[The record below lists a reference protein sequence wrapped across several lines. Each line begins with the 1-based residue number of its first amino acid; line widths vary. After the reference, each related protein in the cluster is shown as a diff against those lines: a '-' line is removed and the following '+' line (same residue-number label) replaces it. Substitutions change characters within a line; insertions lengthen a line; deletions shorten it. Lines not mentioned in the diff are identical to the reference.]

1 MACGIFPDQ
10 RLNTH
15 LLHRQV
21 DSLPVSHQENPSI
34 FYVFFSIAIFT
45 LHATHAS
52 HVLLPT
58 QLSASLDN
66 LCSEEDE
73 VIEYEFS
80 KYHLSLSILQ
90 GLPLNLK
97 DIDAAPLIE
106 YYIVFSSW
114 PKP

>member
-1 MACGIFPDQ
+1 M
-10 RLNTH
+10 
-15 LLHRQV
+15 
-21 DSLPVSHQENPSI
+21 
-34 FYVFFSIAIFT
+34 FFSIAIFT

-52 HVLLPT
+52 YVLLPT

-66 LCSEEDE
+66 LCSKEDE

-80 KYHLSLSILQ
+80 KYCLPLSILR

-97 DIDAAPLIE
+97 DIDATPLIE

-114 PKP
+114 PTP